1 MELTKLQTQ
10 SVLQEFLNKENGL
23 NDVLE
28 LLLNSLMLSERSD
41 YLQQCDGNK
50 GNGYRNGSVFG
61 YGHQIEL
68 KIPRDRLSNFSPVI
82 LALFR
87 EQESYLKEVSFQ
99 LYSKGLTTRDIA
111 DVMNTIYGKHHSKSS
126 ISNMSQSFYEQMALA

>member
-50 GNGYRNGSVFG
+50 R
-61 YGHQIEL
+61 QWL
-68 KIPRDRLSNFSPVI
+68 PKR
-82 LALFR
+82 
-87 EQESYLKEVSFQ
+87 
-99 LYSKGLTTRDIA
+99 
-111 DVMNTIYGKHHSKSS
+111 
-126 ISNMSQSFYEQMALA
+126 